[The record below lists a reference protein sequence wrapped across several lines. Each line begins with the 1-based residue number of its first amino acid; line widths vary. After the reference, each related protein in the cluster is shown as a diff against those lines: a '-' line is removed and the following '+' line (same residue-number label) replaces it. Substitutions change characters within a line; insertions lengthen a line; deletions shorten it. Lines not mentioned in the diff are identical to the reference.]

1 MKKFLKLILIFLCL
15 FGIILTILKIS
26 NLLKNNNPCLN
37 CESKECEEYCIRN
50 SFLNSVN
57 IKQINTK
64 L

>member
-1 MKKFLKLILIFLCL
+1 MGLLY
-15 FGIILTILKIS
+15 TIGHSQHDFEYFS